1 MEIKIYVD
9 VLFFIN
15 LLFNYLLLWF
25 TGLLLRQSVSN
36 WRLFASA
43 SLGALYAVCIFFL
56 PVALFYAL
64 PGKLLFGML
73 MVFLAFRP
81 HSLLAWF
88 KCSCVFF
95 AAVFIVGG
103 AALCFVFFS
112 GEKALQGILYRN
124 GALYMNLPISLL
136 LFLAALGY
144 GILKVAFSLG
154 AKMNAANKQII
165 TLHIVSGNRTV
176 KLRGFYD
183 SGNLLQDRHGRGVM
197 ITEKKRVAPLFKNQK
212 ARKTSLAQFRFT
224 TLEGQGK
231 LQGFLPDAIYR
242 EEGRRLIPVAP
253 CYVAVTD
260 EPLNY
265 YHNWDTILPHNFEGV
280 EKNET
285 KIYKAV
291 I

>member
-15 LLFNYLLLWF
+15 LLFNYLLLWM
-25 TGLLLRQSVSN
+25 TGILLRQHAGAC
-36 WRLFASA
+36 RQLFSA
-43 SLGALYAVCIFFL
+43 AFGALYAVCIFFL
-56 PVALFYAL
+56 PVAVFYAL
-64 PGKLLFGML
+64 PGKLLIGML
-73 MVFLAFRP
+73 MVLLTYRP
-81 HSLLAWF
+81 HSLLAWL

-95 AAVFIVGG
+95 ATVFILGG
-103 AALCFVFFS
+103 ISLSCVFFY
-112 GEKALQGILYRN
+112 GETALQGILYRN
-124 GALYMNLPISLL
+124 GALYMNLPVSLL
-136 LFLAALGY
+136 LILFALCY

-154 AKMNAANKQII
+154 AKMNAVGKQII
-165 TLHIVSGNRTV
+165 TLHVVLGERIVT
-176 KLRGFYD
+176 LRGFYD

-197 ITEKKRVAPLFKNQK
+197 ITEKKRVVPLFESQKNL
-212 ARKTSLAQFRFT
+212 KTSLAQFHFK
-224 TLEGQGK
+224 TLKGHGK
-231 LQGFLPDAIYR
+231 LQGFLPDAMYR

-280 EKNET
+280 ENDESRT
-285 KIYKAV
+285 QAI